1 MSFGGGSSRTPAPQE
16 VTTQTS
22 NLPEYVEP
30 YYKRL
35 LKRRSRVITG
45 LYSVWWSTLRIL
57 CSR

>member
-1 MSFGGGSSRTPAPQE
+1 MRRYKGGGGTPAPQE

-35 LKRRSRVITG
+35 LQRGEAESLQV
-45 LYSVWWSTLRIL
+45 VNA
-57 CSR
+57 